1 MINLNGRIY
10 DIVVYTFKTGKKATL
25 SCMNEL
31 CEIAPMHTLPNGIFP

>member
-10 DIVVYTFKTGKKATL
+10 DIVIYTSKTGKKATL

-31 CEIAPMHTLPNGIFP
+31 SEIVDEGTITQNNVR